1 MGTWNLRSVSPA
13 DGDDCGQY
21 ALAQAQALLHARISS
36 WPRRGR
42 NLVLIGCGAG
52 CALELFWGAGFDVTG
67 VEPDAELYSL
77 AAERLG
83 PRADLRLGNL
93 GCLPFEDDFFDYAA
107 VMDLPGATPYAEPFI
122 DRAMEACRLA
132 RRGVLLAFMNAWSL
146 HGLAVRCARL
156 LSSSRARRREH
167 IPQHWG
173 GLLYKLRNAGFHGK
187 STSASTLFGPGHT
200 WRNDRL
206 NRLYN
211 ERISALPWGAF
222 MVGRLDFAPAATF
235 TGLLVP
241 SAGKK
246 APAEAT
252 AGPYSSASCEEVLR
266 HDVLGHDVSGNVA
279 QKERS

>member
-1 MGTWNLRSVSPA
+1 MGTWNLRSFPPA
-13 DGDDCGQY
+13 KGNDCGQY

-52 CALELFWGAGFDVTG
+52 CALELLWGAGFDVTG
-67 VEPDAELYSL
+67 VEPDAELYAL

-132 RRGVLLAFMNAWSL
+132 RRGVLLAFVNAWSL

-156 LSSSRARRREH
+156 FSPSRARRLEH

-173 GLLYKLRNAGFHGK
+173 GLLHKLREAGFHGR

-200 WRNDRL
+200 WRDERL
-206 NRLYN
+206 SRLYN
-211 ERISALPWGAF
+211 ERISVLPFGAF

-246 APAEAT
+246 TPAEAT
-252 AGPYSSASCEEVLR
+252 AGPFSGASREDALR
-266 HDVLGHDVSGNVA
+266 HDCLGPGGSGRA
-279 QKERS
+279 TRKERL